1 VWAPLLPAEPIN
13 ESIIARASAQN
24 PQGAKKL
31 QELEEIPS
39 LHASVVGIAE
49 ATVRET
55 LKVNRRQR
63 RLATLLSDPTCHTP
77 ETYWNLALEPIM
89 SAWTAEPSMPRTE
102 VPISPEVL
110 RWALDESG
118 YSDDQIAE
126 AVGVG
131 TDDLQMWTTG
141 RAKPGLTQLK
151 RLATKLHRQRAVF
164 LLPEP
169 PQTPPVQVQFRS
181 ISGESAR
188 PLSPKERQYLRR
200 AHRQQEM
207 LGWLSE
213 ELGDLPRLPSFTVSD
228 NAESAGNEVR
238 SLLTI
243 EIDEQLRW
251 PSAAQAF
258 DHWRAS
264 VERLGANVF
273 LYALGK
279 DSCNG
284 FSLWHELSPLI
295 AVSSAWREEARIF
308 TLFHELG
315 HLVTRSDS
323 ACIERRVN
331 ARPRDPVERW
341 CELFAASVLLPRAA
355 VERFLGSS
363 AMRTRVADLGI
374 VSGLATRAR
383 ISLRAATI
391 RLIELG
397 LAGWDLYDQ
406 IPPLADKKPEGGG
419 GTGRNRLAIR
429 EDEFGARGTRLFV
442 EGVKKEVISRSQA
455 VSYLDIPDEAFDH
468 LAAVSPE

>member
-1 VWAPLLPAEPIN
+1 M
-13 ESIIARASAQN
+13 SA
-24 PQGAKKL
+24 
-31 QELEEIPS
+31 
-39 LHASVVGIAE
+39 
-49 ATVRET
+49 
-55 LKVNRRQR
+55 
-63 RLATLLSDPTCHTP
+63 CTP
-77 ETYWNLALEPIM
+77 EP
-89 SAWTAEPSMPRTE
+89 PMPRTD
-102 VPISPEVL
+102 VPVTPKVL
-110 RWALDESG
+110 RWALNESG

-131 TDDLQMWTTG
+131 LDDLESWTTG
-141 RAKPGLTQLK
+141 QAKPGLTQFK
-151 RLATKLHRQRAVF
+151 KLASKLHRQRAVF

-169 PQTPPVQVQFRS
+169 PRTASVQVQFRS

-188 PLSPKERQYLRR
+188 PLSPKERQFLRR

-213 ELGDLPRLPSFTVSD
+213 ELGDLPQLPRFNVSD
-228 NAESAGNEVR
+228 NAEAAGSEVR
-238 SLLTI
+238 SLLNVSI
-243 EIDEQLRW
+243 ENQLRW
-251 PSAAQAF
+251 PSAAKAF
-258 DHWRAS
+258 DHWRAA
-264 VERLGANVF
+264 VERFGANVF

-279 DSCNG
+279 ESCNG
-284 FSLWHELSPLI
+284 FSLWHSLAPLI

-331 ARPRDPVERW
+331 ARPKDPVERW

-355 VERFLGSS
+355 VERFLG
-363 AMRTRVADLGI
+363 AATMRTRITDLG
-374 VSGLATRAR
+374 VASGLATRAR

-406 IPPLADKKPEGGG
+406 IPPLADKKPEGGGG

-455 VSYLDIPDEAFDH
+455 VSYLDIPDTAFDQ
-468 LAAVSPE
+468 LSTVSSE

>member
-1 VWAPLLPAEPIN
+1 
-13 ESIIARASAQN
+13 
-24 PQGAKKL
+24 
-31 QELEEIPS
+31 
-39 LHASVVGIAE
+39 
-49 ATVRET
+49 
-55 LKVNRRQR
+55 
-63 RLATLLSDPTCHTP
+63 
-77 ETYWNLALEPIM
+77 M
-89 SAWTAEPSMPRTE
+89 SAWTAEPSMARTE
-102 VPISPEVL
+102 VSITPEVL

-131 TDDLQMWTTG
+131 TDDLEMWTTG
-141 RAKPGLTQLK
+141 QAKPGLTQFK
-151 RLATKLHRQRAVF
+151 KLAAKLHRQRAVF
-164 LLPEP
+164 LLPEAP
-169 PQTPPVQVQFRS
+169 KTPSVQVQFRS
-181 ISGESAR
+181 ISGESPR

-213 ELGDLPRLPSFTVSD
+213 ELGDLPWLPSFAVSD
-228 NAESAGNEVR
+228 SAESAGNDVR
-238 SLLTI
+238 SLLEVET
-243 EIDEQLRW
+243 DDQLRW

-258 DHWRAS
+258 DHWRAA
-264 VERLGANVF
+264 VERLGVNVF

-284 FSLWHELSPLI
+284 FSLWHPLAPLI

-315 HLVTRSDS
+315 HLITRSDS

-331 ARPRDPVERW
+331 ARPKDPVERW

-355 VERFLGSS
+355 VERFLGSG
-363 AMRTRVADLGI
+363 AMRTRITNLGI
-374 VSGLATRAR
+374 ASGLATRAR
-383 ISLRAATI
+383 VSLRAATI

-397 LAGWDLYDQ
+397 LADWDLYDQ
-406 IPPLADKKPEGGG
+406 IPPLVDKKPERDG

-442 EGVKKEVISRSQA
+442 EGVRKEVISRSQA

>member
-1 VWAPLLPAEPIN
+1 M
-13 ESIIARASAQN
+13 
-24 PQGAKKL
+24 
-31 QELEEIPS
+31 
-39 LHASVVGIAE
+39 SV
-49 ATVRET
+49 
-55 LKVNRRQR
+55 
-63 RLATLLSDPTCHTP
+63 
-77 ETYWNLALEPIM
+77 
-89 SAWTAEPSMPRTE
+89 WTANQSMLRTE
-102 VPISPEVL
+102 VPITPRVL

-126 AVGVG
+126 ALGVG
-131 TDDLQMWTTG
+131 THDLEMWTTG
-141 RAKPGLTQLK
+141 LAKPGLTQFK
-151 RLATKLHRQRAVF
+151 KLAVKLHRQRAVF

-169 PQTPPVQVQFRS
+169 PQTPSVQVQFRS
-181 ISGESAR
+181 LLGQSAR

-207 LGWLSE
+207 LAWLSE
-213 ELGDLPRLPSFTVSD
+213 ELGELPQLPRFDISD
-228 NAESAGNEVR
+228 DAEAAGGDVR
-238 SLLTI
+238 SLLQV
-243 EIDEQLRW
+243 EIDDQLRW

-258 DHWRAS
+258 DHWRVA

-284 FSLWHELSPLI
+284 FSLSHALAPLI

-331 ARPRDPVERW
+331 ARPKDPVERW

-355 VERFLGSS
+355 VERFLGPD
-363 AMRTRVADLGI
+363 AMRARITDIGTA
-374 VSGLATRAR
+374 SGLATRAR

-397 LAGWDLYDQ
+397 LADWDLYDQ

-442 EGVKKEVISRSQA
+442 EGVKQDVISRSQA

-468 LAAVSPE
+468 LAAGSPE